1 MILQKRIKCITLVKQ
16 RNLYDTRSK
25 IDYSIPVRVRFAPS
39 PSGYLHLGG
48 LRTAL
53 FNYLLARKTG
63 GKFLLRIEDTDS
75 ARFVPDAVDDLVSV
89 LSWAGLSFD
98 EGPGKDE
105 SLGPFYQSE
114 RTKIYKDHVDKL
126 INDGNAYRCF
136 CTSERLQQ
144 IRNIAQKS
152 GKGVA
157 YDRHCLYLSQKE
169 IDQKVSE
176 GIPFTVRL
184 KTPEG
189 VVTVNDLVYGI
200 VEFND
205 KHIDDTILLK
215 SDGYPTY
222 HLANVVDDY
231 LMRITHVLRG
241 EEWLSST
248 PKHIILYKLFGWDLP
263 KFAHLPLLLNPDK
276 TKLSKRLGDVKIKN
290 FAEKG
295 YLPETLI
302 NFVAL
307 LGWSPDN
314 SKKVIFSMKELIS
327 EFTLEDIGRSG
338 SVVMNDKLD
347 WLNKQHLL
355 HKTESKD
362 GLKEIVNLLK
372 ASVNETFGERLKSTK
387 DNYRLEDE
395 YLSNVIMT
403 IKDRIRNIKEIPKL
417 CEYFFVNPNYSSQ
430 ESQSLRKI
438 ISNEILKSTSD
449 LILKKLSDLKDD
461 ESEFQIDNI
470 KSIIQNIILQT
481 GYKQREVLMSLRYII
496 TGIKVGAGV
505 AETMKTIGKETCL
518 KRINKVLESL
528 DD

>member
-1 MILQKRIKCITLVKQ
+1 MLNMLNYPCNFILNSTRGFRKMILQKRIKCITLVKQ

-241 EEWLSST
+241 E
-248 PKHIILYKLFGWDLP
+248 HIILYKLFGWDLP

-372 ASVNETFGERLKSTK
+372 ASVKETFGERLKSTK

-430 ESQSLRKI
+430 ESRSLRKI

-481 GYKQREVLMSLRYII
+481 
-496 TGIKVGAGV
+496 

>member
-1 MILQKRIKCITLVKQ
+1 MILVQK
-16 RNLYDTRSK
+16 
-25 IDYSIPVRVRFAPS
+25 SIIAYQYV
-39 PSGYLHLGG
+39 
-48 LRTAL
+48 
-53 FNYLLARKTG
+53 LARKTG

-75 ARFVPDAVDDLVSV
+75 TRFVPDSVDDLISS
-89 LSWAGLSFD
+89 LSWTGLSFD

-114 RTKIYKDHVDKL
+114 RTKIYKEHVDKL

-144 IRNIAQKS
+144 IRDKAQQS

-157 YDRHCLYLSQKE
+157 YDRHCFYLSQKE
-169 IDQKVSE
+169 IDQKISE
-176 GIPFTVRL
+176 GTPFTVRL

-222 HLANVVDDY
+222 HLANVIDDY

-248 PKHIILYKLFGWDLP
+248 PKHIILYKLFGWELP

-276 TKLSKRLGDVKIKN
+276 TKLSKRLGNVKIKN

-307 LGWSPDN
+307 LGWSPAN
-314 SKKVIFSMKELIS
+314 SNKDIFTMEELIS
-327 EFTLEDIGRSG
+327 EFTIEHIGRSG
-338 SVVMNDKLD
+338 SVVMIDKLD

-355 HKTESKD
+355 RKTKSKD

-372 ASVNETFGERLKSTK
+372 TSVNETFGERLKSTK
-387 DNYRLEDE
+387 DEYRLEDE

-403 IKDRIRNIKEIPKL
+403 IKDRIRNVKEIPKL
-417 CEYFFVNPNYSSQ
+417 CEYFFVDPDYSSQ
-430 ESQSLRKI
+430 DSRSLRKI
-438 ISNEILKSTSD
+438 ISDDTLKSISN
-449 LILKKLSDLKDD
+449 LILRKLSDLKID

-470 KSIIQNIILQT
+470 KSIIQSIILQT
-481 GYKQREVLMSLRYII
+481 GYKQREVMMSLRYII

-505 AETMKTIGKETCL
+505 AETMKTIGIETCL
-518 KRINKVLESL
+518 RRINKILESI

>member
-1 MILQKRIKCITLVKQ
+1 MTCLCLSWQV
-16 RNLYDTRSK
+16 
-25 IDYSIPVRVRFAPS
+25 
-39 PSGYLHLGG
+39 YLLNEVQEK
-48 LRTAL
+48 T
-53 FNYLLARKTG
+53 NLLARSIN
-63 GKFLLRIEDTDS
+63 LN
-75 ARFVPDAVDDLVSV
+75 
-89 LSWAGLSFD
+89 
-98 EGPGKDE
+98 
-105 SLGPFYQSE
+105 E
-114 RTKIYKDHVDKL
+114 RRYTKDHVDKL

-136 CTSERLQQ
+136 C
-144 IRNIAQKS
+144 
-152 GKGVA
+152 
-157 YDRHCLYLSQKE
+157 QKE

-184 KTPEG
+184 KTPEA
-189 VVTVNDLVYGI
+189 
-200 VEFND
+200 
-205 KHIDDTILLK
+205 
-215 SDGYPTY
+215 DGYPTY

-372 ASVNETFGERLKSTK
+372 ASVNETFGEN
-387 DNYRLEDE
+387 NYRLEDE

>member
-1 MILQKRIKCITLVKQ
+1 MTKCVTLVNQ
-16 RNLYDTRSK
+16 RNLHGARSK
-25 IDYSIPVRVRFAPS
+25 IDYNIPVRVRFAPS

-63 GKFLLRIEDTDS
+63 GKFLLRIEDTD
-75 ARFVPDAVDDLVSV
+75 RTRYVPDAVDNLLST
-89 LSWAGLSFD
+89 LSWTGLSFD

-105 SLGPFYQSE
+105 SFGPFYQSE
-114 RTKIYKDHVDKL
+114 RTKIYKNHVDKL

-144 IRNIAQKS
+144 IRNVAQKS
-152 GKGVA
+152 GKGVV
-157 YDRHCLYLSQKE
+157 YDRHCLYLSQRE
-169 IDQKVSE
+169 IDQKLLQ

-184 KTPEG
+184 KTPDG
-189 VVTVNDLVYGI
+189 VVTINDLIYGN
-200 VEFND
+200 VEFSD

-215 SDGYPTY
+215 SDGHPTY

-231 LMRITHVLRG
+231 LMGITHVLRG

-248 PKHIILYKLFGWDLP
+248 PKHIILYKLFGFDLP

-276 TKLSKRLGDVKIKN
+276 SKLSKRSGDVNIKDL
-290 FAEKG
+290 AEKG

-307 LGWSPDN
+307 LGWSPVK
-314 SKKVIFSMKELIS
+314 SKNDIFTMEELIS
-327 EFTLEDIGRSG
+327 EFTIEHVGRS
-338 SVVMNDKLD
+338 SSIVMRDKLD

-355 HKTESKD
+355 HKTESEN
-362 GLKEIVNLLK
+362 GLKELVNLLK
-372 ASVNETFGERLKSTK
+372 PSVNEKFE
-387 DNYRLEDE
+387 NYRLKDK

-417 CEYFFVNPNYSSQ
+417 CEYFFIEPNYSLKD
-430 ESQSLRKI
+430 SQSLRKI
-438 ISNEILKSTSD
+438 IPNDILKSTSN
-449 LILKKLSDLKDD
+449 LILKKLNDLKND
-461 ESEFQIDNI
+461 ESEFQIETI
-470 KSIIQNIILQT
+470 KSIIQNIIVQT
-481 GYKQREVLMSLRYII
+481 GYKQQEVLMSLRYII
-496 TGIKVGAGV
+496 TGIRVGAGV

-518 KRINKVLESL
+518 NRINKVLKSL
-528 DD
+528 NDE